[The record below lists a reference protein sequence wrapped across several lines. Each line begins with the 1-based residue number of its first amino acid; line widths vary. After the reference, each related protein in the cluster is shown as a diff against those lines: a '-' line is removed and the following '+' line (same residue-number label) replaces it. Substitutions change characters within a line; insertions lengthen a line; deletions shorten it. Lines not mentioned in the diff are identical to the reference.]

1 MELGYNFRR
10 AKRDEKIEPA
20 NLTEQSAN
28 LLCWPALQKG
38 YVLLTSRDGCIIAVI
53 RRLRFGALGAEE
65 VTAVIPSSYAIDP
78 NLFAGAGTA
87 CIEADH
93 QNAHKTN
100 LRRENCFVAAF
111 SSGLPPDNVRIEE
124 IMQAMETAINQACAK
139 MGLPV
144 VNANAFNNARGSW
157 FELLATITLWNL
169 RIDRPE
175 SHSSVLVKLPNVGT
189 LKFIDLFEPRARG
202 MLNDLETSL
211 SLKGVNLVTSNP
223 DILCVSNLEGM
234 DPTREF
240 RTKFLNASQD
250 CIPTVT
256 NAYTR
261 IVGKCKHDSIRFG
274 LALKSS
280 TRPDRRLQIPHEGS
294 ILKAINA
301 HLQTRFW
308 DASHNVYYYAATASP
323 IKQADIEAFK
333 TAATHSITD
342 VNVKPMPAVD
352 KSFYL
357 ATLSDIKAM
366 FEECMAVTDN

>member
-1 MELGYNFRR
+1 M
-10 AKRDEKIEPA
+10 
-20 NLTEQSAN
+20 S
-28 LLCWPALQKG
+28 
-38 YVLLTSRDGCIIAVI
+38 
-53 RRLRFGALGAEE
+53 
-65 VTAVIPSSYAIDP
+65 PSEYAIDP
-78 NLFAGAGTA
+78 NLFASSSIA
-87 CIEADH
+87 CIEADYK
-93 QNAHKTN
+93 NAQKTN

-111 SSGLPPDNVRIEE
+111 ASGLPPDNIRIEE
-124 IMQAMETAINQACAK
+124 IMQVMEKGINQACANK
-139 MGLPV
+139 GLPA

-169 RIDRPE
+169 RIDHPK

-189 LKFIDLFEPRARG
+189 MKFIDLFEPRARA

-223 DILCVSNLEGM
+223 DIICVSNLQDM
-234 DPTREF
+234 DSTSEF
-240 RTKFLNASQD
+240 QTKFLNASQD
-250 CIPTVT
+250 CITTIT
-256 NAYTR
+256 NAYTK
-261 IVGKCKHDSIRFG
+261 IVGKCKYNSIRFG

-294 ILKAINA
+294 IMKAINA

-308 DASHNVYYYAATASP
+308 DASHNVDYYAATASP

-357 ATLSDIKAM
+357 ATLSDVKAM
-366 FEECMAVTDN
+366 FEECMAVKDD